1 MTTTLKDLAAYC
13 NLHPSTISR
22 VLRGKENLRI
32 SEETRKKVFEA
43 AKKLHYQPNQIAR
56 TLRLKKSNTIGLIV
70 PDISNPFFSRIAHKI
85 DNLAYDAG
93 YMLIVVSTDENQDKE
108 YHFVEEMIS
117 RGVDGLMIIPV
128 QRDDRHIRELLNGKQ
143 PLVLIDRDFETFKA
157 NIIVSDNKEASYNA
171 VRHLYELGH
180 KRIAV
185 LSGRRDIYS
194 IKKRIQGYLDAVDD
208 FKLDHNPQLIRGDGH
223 RIEDG
228 FNATMELLNLKNPP
242 TALII
247 SGNLI
252 TVGALQAVR
261 KNKLR
266 IPRDISIIGFTD
278 SLYSEFLSTPLT
290 TISHPLHEIGEKSI
304 NLLFKHINSNEALPY
319 EKIVVKTRLTIR
331 NSIGPPV
338 K

>member
-1 MTTTLKDLAAYC
+1 MATTLKDLAAYC

-22 VLRGKENLRI
+22 VLRGKANLRI
-32 SEETRKKVFEA
+32 SEETQKKVFEA
-43 AKKLHYQPNQIAR
+43 AKILHYQPNQIAR

-70 PDISNPFFSRIAHKI
+70 PDISNPFFSRIARKI

-128 QRDDRHIRELLNGKQ
+128 QNDDHHIRELLNEKL

-157 NIIVSDNKEASYNA
+157 NIIVSDNREASYSA
-171 VRHLYELGH
+171 VKHLYKLGH

-185 LSGRRDIYS
+185 LSGRRNLYS
-194 IKKRIQGYLDAVDD
+194 IKKRIQGYLDAVNDLN
-208 FKLDHNPQLIRGDGH
+208 LDYDPQLIKGDGH

-252 TVGALQAVR
+252 SVGAMQAVR
-261 KNKLR
+261 KSKLQ
-266 IPRDISIIGFTD
+266 IPKDISIIGFTD

-290 TISHPLHEIGEKSI
+290 TISHPLQEIGEKSI
-304 NLLFKHINSNEALPY
+304 NLLFKNINAKEQLPY
-319 EKIVVKTRLTIR
+319 EKIVVKTNLTIR
-331 NSIGPPV
+331 DSIGPAV

>member
-1 MTTTLKDLAAYC
+1 LPTTLKDIAAYC
-13 NLHPSTISR
+13 DLHPSTISR

-32 SEETRKKVFEA
+32 SEKTRKKVMEA

-93 YMLIVVSTDENQDKE
+93 YMLIVSSTDENQDKE

-117 RGVDGLMIIPV
+117 RGVDGLMIIPA
-128 QRDDRHIRELLNGKQ
+128 QDDDKHIRELQKEKF

-157 NIIVSDNKEASYNA
+157 NLIISDNKEASYNA
-171 VRHLYELGH
+171 VKRLAELGH

-185 LSGRRDIYS
+185 LSGRRHLYS
-194 IKKRIQGYLDAVDD
+194 IKKRIDGYLEAVKD
-208 FKLDHNPQLIRGDGH
+208 FNLDNEKELISGNGH
-223 RIEDG
+223 RIIDG
-228 FNATMELLNLKNPP
+228 YNDTMKLLNLKKPP

-252 TVGALQAVR
+252 TVGALKAI
-261 KNKLR
+261 KESNCE
-266 IPRDISIIGFTD
+266 IPEDISVIGFTD
-278 SLYSEFLSTPLT
+278 SLYSEYLSTPLS
-290 TISHPLHEIGEKSI
+290 TISHPLQDIGEKSI
-304 NLLFKHINSNEALPY
+304 NLLFKHINAKGKLPY
-319 EKIVVKTRLTIR
+319 EKIIVKTQLNFRD
-331 NSIGPPV
+331 SIGPA